1 MADQLDLDAMISRF
15 KERAEA
21 VRTRPLPPIA
31 GEERA
36 KFLKQAQVDY
46 QDFAIIGDATATID
60 DGVVHLRIDLRPPA
74 ARESDA

>member
-1 MADQLDLDAMISRF
+1 MADQLDLDAMIGRF

-74 ARESDA
+74 SRESDA